1 MGSVRVDDPANLT
14 SWLRTLGYELVYRSD
29 GFCECLI
36 WRSDE
41 RWLGRGG
48 DMAGALSDALGQ
60 MFPSHA
66 ARSLVRARSEA
77 AAATEPAVAVVDLER
92 PRPPTA
98 APLAQVIS
106 RPPPKV
112 ESVRTTAA
120 YSTVGMDAVVGAAKP
135 HSRTAAYPA
144 IRLDQIAQD
153 AWAAESAQTQQSI
166 PAVVLDDEPAEINR
180 PAQRHEETRQH
191 VAIVAPPPM
200 EPDEASADVDVLDQ
214 LIDSKIGEL
223 ALMTPERQRLG
234 ILAWIC
240 HGRALQSAADNHPR
254 VVHKVTNLAR
264 RLTVLS
270 KLWWPGSV
278 TALQL
283 DATPQ
288 SVGRELDLPS
298 HERPHSWLDAAE
310 AAEAALQRV
319 ELRDEEDRRDEYGWS
334 DATYLSPCPTNPNV
348 MLTTVVRKLE
358 GIAGTLE
365 QRPPGKAGPEARR
378 PTAEQGQELRAWAA
392 KARWLRGWT
401 TDFDLWG
408 RLMGRLRWVS
418 SQLDRRDEEL
428 ERMLDAAHHPFRSW
442 AHQLGQDPN
451 AKKKKKLKRD
461 LLRSRPMA
469 HQAPDAAGISDWLF
483 KALDV
488 LAAERIA
495 ELLAPF
501 RGHVDGLD
509 PDALTGESSRRGRRQ
524 LRAVQKY
531 MAGGDGA
538 SELDADSIVE
548 EVEDTS
554 QTAELPVVSDPARD
568 LLEAV
573 LPETRGKRALF
584 VSNRTDPDLERI
596 IREVF
601 EFSDLDWCE
610 GSPRRVQTVA
620 ERVAGGM
627 YDIVLG
633 ATGFQSHSMDSHLMK
648 ACKKAAVPYVR
659 VHRGRQLACTLA
671 LARELGIN
679 VH

>member
-1 MGSVRVDDPANLT
+1 MRVDDPANIK
-14 SWLRTLGYELVYRSD
+14 SWLRNLGYELAYRSD

-36 WRSDE
+36 SRADE

-66 ARSLVRARSEA
+66 AQSLVLAGREEA
-77 AAATEPAVAVVDLER
+77 APIEPAVGGGDLDRLR
-92 PRPPTA
+92 PQESA
-98 APLAQVIS
+98 SLAQVIS
-106 RPPPKV
+106 RPPPAV
-112 ESVRTTAA
+112 QSVRQTAA
-120 YSTVGMDAVVGAAKP
+120 YPTVALDAVKKASKP
-135 HSRTAAYPA
+135 HGRTAAYPA
-144 IRLDQIAQD
+144 IRLDQIAQE
-153 AWAAESAQTQQSI
+153 AWARESAQTQQSI
-166 PAVVLDDEPAEINR
+166 PAIVLDDQPGPAAVTRTEPRYEG
-180 PAQRHEETRQH
+180 TRQH
-191 VAIVAPPPM
+191 VAIVASAPM
-200 EPDEASADVDVLDQ
+200 EPDEASADVDVLNQ
-214 LIDSKIGEL
+214 LIDSKLGEM
-223 ALMTPERQRLG
+223 ALMTPGRQRLG

-240 HGRALQSAADNHPR
+240 HGRALQSAADSHPR

-264 RLTVLS
+264 RLTVQS

-288 SVGRELDLPS
+288 SVGRELNLPS
-298 HERPHSWLDAAE
+298 GERPYSWLDAAE
-310 AAEAALQRV
+310 AAEVALQRM
-319 ELRDEEDRRDEYGWS
+319 ELRDEEDRRDEYGWA
-334 DATYLSPCPTNPNV
+334 DAVYLSPCPTNPAM

-365 QRPPGKAGPEARR
+365 QRPPGKAGPAVRR
-378 PTAEQGQELRAWAA
+378 PSAEQGEELRAWAA

-408 RLMGRLRWVS
+408 RLVGRLRWVS
-418 SQLDRRDEEL
+418 SQMDRRDEQL

-469 HQAPDAAGISDWLF
+469 HLSPDPETISDWLF

-495 ELLAPF
+495 ELLGPF
-501 RGHVDGLD
+501 REYVDTLNA
-509 PDALTGESSRRGRRQ
+509 DALNGESGRRERRQ
-524 LRAVQKY
+524 FRAVQKY

-548 EVEDTS
+548 EVEDLS
-554 QTAELPVVSDPARD
+554 QTAELPLVADPARD

-601 EFSDLDWCE
+601 EFSNLDWCE

-620 ERVAGGM
+620 ERVAGGT

-633 ATGFQSHSMDSHLMK
+633 ATGFQSHSMDAHIMK
-648 ACKKAAVPYVR
+648 ACKRASVPYVR
-659 VHRGRQLACTLA
+659 VHRGRQLACTMA

-679 VH
+679 VN